1 MMKRFLEAALKRISH
16 QRVSAGAAHAPRP
29 ASLRQPWTQQRQQQR
44 QHNQQHDGAMAEQEQ
59 EPQQQQHEE
68 MAEAEA
74 EAEQQLH
81 HQIQQQQ
88 EDKEQE
94 EMLEGEEPAAEVAQ
108 HLEQPPPTELV
119 EVDDNDD
126 DDDDDEGMEV
136 AQQAQQATSTG
147 HKRQLDGDSTDAAAA
162 PDRAAKRHQADPGPP
177 SQPPTPAAPAVPHL
191 TAASAQPLREPRK
204 QQPPAHEEEPVPP
217 PPHFQ
222 QPQTLPANAG
232 PDSPLSPRDPRL
244 PQPGRVHSGVQP
256 AVAAGAGLA
265 GNQAAAGTQHA
276 LQPNAEPQQH
286 LNQPA

>member
-119 EVDDNDD
+119 EVDDND